1 MNSKKYILV
10 KDRVEIYKD
19 FALNLL
25 YFIQRYYVDR
35 ESLSDD
41 VDIRNHFNWCFNKTC
56 DEFLL
61 EEIDFTKNNELR
73 EYFHAYYYHEFY
85 KVDISKRDITLNYY
99 ENFWKSI
106 FEFDRQKNKNSIN
119 LLVEIYLI
127 FDKSINS
134 EKNILELV

>member
-1 MNSKKYILV
+1 MN
-10 KDRVEIYKD
+10 
-19 FALNLL
+19 F
-25 YFIQRYYVDR
+25 
-35 ESLSDD
+35 
-41 VDIRNHFNWCFNKTC
+41 
-56 DEFLL
+56 
-61 EEIDFTKNNELR
+61 
-73 EYFHAYYYHEFY
+73 